1 MSDYGEATFLGST
14 RITGTNVEVE
24 ELPHPWR
31 GISIPILEPPI
42 QKLVKASGHRSEFS
56 VTATD
61 GSRLLTH

>member
-31 GISIPILEPPI
+31 GISIPVLEPPI
-42 QKLVKASGHRSEFS
+42 QKLVKASGR
-56 VTATD
+56 
-61 GSRLLTH
+61 